1 MIPWKGRES
10 WKANPR
16 YSPELDHEEVV
27 VHLAENKG
35 QILETDADVLP
46 RAEKRDEDSSS
57 GKRGMAKS

>member
-1 MIPWKGRES
+1 MT
-10 WKANPR
+10 
-16 YSPELDHEEVV
+16 PELDHEEVV